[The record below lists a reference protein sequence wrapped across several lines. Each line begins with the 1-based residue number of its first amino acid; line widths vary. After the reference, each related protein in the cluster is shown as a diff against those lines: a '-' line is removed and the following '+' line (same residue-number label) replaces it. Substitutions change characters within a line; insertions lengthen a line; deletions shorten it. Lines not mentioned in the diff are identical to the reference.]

1 MKNISV
7 EELKEK
13 MDSGNK
19 VHLIDVREQHEYVEF
34 NIGAQLI
41 PLGKIQSMQIEEIEN
56 LKEEEII
63 LHCRSGIRSVTAA
76 LFLEMQGF
84 KNVINVTGGVQ
95 AWVAKFGK

>member
-19 VHLIDVREQHEYVEF
+19 VHLIDVREPHEYAEY

>member
-19 VHLIDVREQHEYVEF
+19 VHLIDVREPHEYAEH

-63 LHCRSGIRSVTAA
+63 LHCRSGTRSVTAA

-95 AWVAKFGK
+95 AWVEKFGK